1 MTSQHDALFA
11 QYTQS
16 WENKDLHQFLAC
28 LTDDIIITECYGAT
42 YTSKT
47 EAQKWFQH
55 WTAPTENQVVNWEI
69 LAKFE
74 DSLKNTDFFNWRFRY
89 VYQNKASVFE
99 GLSQVTFSDNG
110 KITKIKEYEMA
121 FDKTRPYL
129 ASK

>member
-16 WENKDLHQFLAC
+16 WENKDLPQFLAC

-74 DSLKNTDFFNWRFRY
+74 DSLKNTDFSTGIFVMF
-89 VYQNKASVFE
+89 
-99 GLSQVTFSDNG
+99 
-110 KITKIKEYEMA
+110 I
-121 FDKTRPYL
+121 KTRLVFLKDYHKSLFQITEKLP
-129 ASK
+129 K

>member
-16 WENKDLHQFLAC
+16 WENKDLPQFLAC
-28 LTDDIIITECYGAT
+28 LTYDIIITECYGAT
-42 YTSKT
+42 YISKT

-74 DSLKNTDFFNWRFRY
+74 DSLKNTDFFNWHFRY

>member
-1 MTSQHDALFA
+1 
-11 QYTQS
+11 
-16 WENKDLHQFLAC
+16 
-28 LTDDIIITECYGAT
+28 AT
-42 YTSKT
+42 YIGKN

-99 GLSQVTFSDNG
+99 DYHKSLFQITG
-110 KITKIKEYEMA
+110 KLPK
-121 FDKTRPYL
+121 
-129 ASK
+129 

>member
-11 QYTQS
+11 LYTQS
-16 WENKDLHQFLAC
+16 WENKDMTQFLAC
-28 LTDDIIITECYGAT
+28 LTDDVTITECYGAT
-42 YTSKT
+42 YIGKT

-121 FDKTRPYL
+121 FDKTRSYL

>member
-11 QYTQS
+11 LYTQS
-16 WENKDLHQFLAC
+16 WENKDMTQFLAC
-28 LTDDIIITECYGAT
+28 LTDDVTITECYGAT
-42 YTSKT
+42 YIGKT

-74 DSLKNTDFFNWRFRY
+74 DSLKNTDFFNWRFHY

-99 GLSQVTFSDNG
+99 GLS
-110 KITKIKEYEMA
+110 
-121 FDKTRPYL
+121 
-129 ASK
+129 

>member
-16 WENKDLHQFLAC
+16 WENKDLPQFLAC

-42 YTSKT
+42 YISKT

-74 DSLKNTDFFNWRFRY
+74 DSLKNTDFFNWHFRY

-129 ASK
+129 K